1 MVGTNHLAYPVLVRG
16 PGRHGH
22 RVVVGLLVAGK
33 TARALDIG
41 QVEAVDDPCVTLI
54 LFIL

>member
-1 MVGTNHLAYPVLVRG
+1 MVGTNHLAYPVLVRW

-22 RVVVGLLVAGK
+22 RGVVGILVAGNI
-33 TARALDIG
+33 ARALDIG